1 MIKEEEGNLKIS
13 NHLNTNNDA
22 STHDENDSGDH
33 IVSYYEEQNILD
45 SYFDKKEADNL
56 RNLGVSLVD
65 AKDVSN
71 TILEQINTQYSTK
84 ISDKV
89 GKKTNNQSKNLK
101 ISLVDPSSS
110 YLNNSYLSQNSV
122 SNETVSVKQDV
133 QETFE
138 TVSSDSNKS
147 TNFNSNERF
156 EVRDDSDEIVY
167 YNRTKS
173 ENEKNKADENKTILI
188 THELNRNKLFIWEK
202 IWKSLYYH
210 QREGVLWM
218 WDLHC
223 NNHGGILADEMGL
236 GKSVTVA
243 AFVAAICIT
252 CKKNA
257 CNGDTN
263 KSIACVLKQERNSN
277 PVNKLE
283 ESDLGYPSVSAR
295 VKNEKDRIVN
305 FDYKDEFELSENGS
319 RRFLL
324 VLPATLISHWIE
336 VFNNWYYPIRV
347 FLLHGR
353 GENSINVQ
361 LEKIS
366 NKGNTEYDILVIT
379 TYETLRRN
387 LCLFKRV
394 NWFYVILDEGHKI
407 RNPDSGIT
415 LAVKSIGTCNRLL
428 LSGSPIQN
436 DLKELWSLIDFVY
449 PGRLGTL
456 PIFEQ
461 QFVIPIKQAEFRNAM
476 KAQKMRAF
484 NCTKILQELIKSCIL
499 RRRKH
504 ELQSI
509 LNLPSQAEHVLFCTL
524 TSVQYDVYCNCLDL
538 LQANQLIKNKM
549 YGITKYFALLNILR
563 ETCNH
568 PELLKLI
575 KKSDKID
582 KKRSKKRENSDRDEY
597 VDDESDFESDE
608 FEFVAE
614 EGVFEANNH
623 NEHDSNSVDKSYD
636 LFSKVNGDDSG
647 KYQALL
653 SILKLWRNN
662 GQHRVLIFTQGVRT
676 LKLLSRMLE
685 RDMNLKLGKDLLNLD
700 GSTPLNVRFS
710 LVKKFNQ
717 DTSIFLFILTSR
729 VGGVGLNIT
738 GANRVILY
746 DPWWN
751 PMTDVQAKERCWR
764 IGQKREVIVYRLITK
779 DTIEE
784 RIFQRQL
791 FKEFIAKQILM
802 DPKSSAKLNLNN
814 LSDLVSKPKKP
825 NNYNSNSK
833 LVSYYLKNIKRIWGN
848 KAHFR
853 KDGNTYFSYFD
864 KPITE
869 SHTYFQYESH
879 KKKYINDEL
888 NLFGEITCDAKSE
901 HNAIMNILGGNGTDN
916 YLTNDIGSSSFVE
929 EYGEEG
935 ISLMNNIFEV
945 TEDLAKQSLE
955 AINQSK
961 IEISNYNCGI
971 PTWTGKSGQAGAPS
985 SFILKNLKRQRT
997 ALSCMYNKGIQEQL
1011 DCYSPS
1017 NKQNEHINNNS
1028 LETKWDEE
1036 FIRKRL
1042 IDYFIK
1048 REKLGIRTTTENILK
1063 SFGEVIPDSNH
1074 LLFKKILKQICVL
1087 IRSDINSVNENIWVL
1102 KKNISL
1108 L

>member
-1 MIKEEEGNLKIS
+1 MIKEEEDHS
-13 NHLNTNNDA
+13 STSTDNTLR
-22 STHDENDSGDH
+22 DENVSCDN

-45 SYFDKKEADNL
+45 NYFNKEEAEEL

-71 TILEQINTQYSTK
+71 TILEQVSTQYNTK
-84 ISDKV
+84 VSNKERREENNRGV
-89 GKKTNNQSKNLK
+89 TSKKS
-101 ISLVDPSSS
+101 IIGSSPSPII
-110 YLNNSYLSQNSV
+110 NSYLSESSN
-122 SNETVSVKQDV
+122 SNETVITKEEI
-133 QETFE
+133 QEVIE
-138 TVSSDSNKS
+138 IISSDDDQV
-147 TNFNSNERF
+147 TNLNPNERL
-156 EVRDDSDEIVY
+156 EIKDDSDEKI
-167 YNRTKS
+167 YNNRIKLK
-173 ENEKNKADENKTILI
+173 NEKNKTTENKTILI
-188 THELNRNKLFIWEK
+188 THEENRNKLFIWKK
-202 IWKSLYYH
+202 IWNSLYHH
-210 QREGVLWM
+210 QKEGVLWM
-218 WDLHC
+218 WDLYC

-236 GKSVTVA
+236 GKSITVA
-243 AFVAAICIT
+243 AFVAAICTT
-252 CKKNA
+252 CNRNA
-257 CNGDTN
+257 CNDVAKNVAYTLKREGGD
-263 KSIACVLKQERNSN
+263 ILID
-277 PVNKLE
+277 KLVK
-283 ESDLGYPSVSAR
+283 SDLRHSTNDIKLNNDKEYVVNLDS
-295 VKNEKDRIVN
+295 KD
-305 FDYKDEFELSENGS
+305 ELSEAIG

-324 VLPATLISHWIE
+324 VLPATLISHWVE
-336 VFNNWYYPIRV
+336 VFNKWYYPIRV
-347 FLLHGR
+347 FLFHGR
-353 GENSINVQ
+353 GENAIEMQLKKMKSKENV
-361 LEKIS
+361 S
-366 NKGNTEYDILVIT
+366 SDILVIT

-387 LCLFKRV
+387 LSLFK
-394 NWFYVILDEGHKI
+394 NIDWFYVILDEGHKI

-504 ELQSI
+504 ELQDI
-509 LNLPSQAEHVLFCTL
+509 LKLPSQAEHVLFCTL
-524 TSVQYDVYCNCLDL
+524 TSVQYDVYCRCLDL
-538 LQANQLIKNKM
+538 LQANQLVKNKM

-575 KKSDKID
+575 RKNNDGIER
-582 KKRSKKRENSDRDEY
+582 KRSKKRKHNDEDEY
-597 VDDESDFESDE
+597 VNYESDFESEDE
-608 FEFVAE
+608 FISE
-614 EGVFEANNH
+614 EKVLEVQNSI
-623 NEHDSNSVDKSYD
+623 ECQSNSINKSLD
-636 LFSKVNGDDSG
+636 LFSKANGRDSG

-653 SILKLWRNN
+653 SILKQWRSN
-662 GQHRVLIFTQGVRT
+662 GQNRVLIFTQGVRT

-685 RDMNLKLGKDLLNLD
+685 RDMNLKLGEDLLNLD

-717 DTSIFLFILTSR
+717 DNSIFLFILTSR
-729 VGGVGLNIT
+729 VGGVGLNII

-751 PMTDVQAKERCWR
+751 PMTDIQAKERCWR
-764 IGQKREVIVYRLITK
+764 IGQKKEVIVYRLITK

-814 LSDLVSKPKKP
+814 LSDLISKPKKP
-825 NNYNSNSK
+825 SNYNSDNK
-833 LVSYYLKNIKRIWGN
+833 LVSCYLKNIRRIWGN
-848 KAHFR
+848 KVHFR
-853 KDGNTYFSYFD
+853 KDGNTYYSYFD

-869 SHTYFQYESH
+869 SYTYHEYELN
-879 KKKYINDEL
+879 KKKEYINDEL

-901 HNAIMNILGGNGTDN
+901 HNAIMNILGDNGNDN
-916 YLTNDIGSSSFVE
+916 YLTNDIGSSSFIE
-929 EYGEEG
+929 DYGKEG
-935 ISLMNNIFEV
+935 VSLMNDICEV

-955 AINQSK
+955 MINQSK
-961 IEISNYNCGI
+961 IEIGNYNYGI

-985 SFILKNLKRQRT
+985 SFILKNLKRQKM
-997 ALSCMYNKGIQEQL
+997 ALSSTQNQESQIV
-1011 DCYSPS
+1011 S
-1017 NKQNEHINNNS
+1017 NYDFLSGQRKECISNDLIEAN
-1028 LETKWDEE
+1028 WDEE
-1036 FIRKRL
+1036 FIRKKL
-1042 IDYFIK
+1042 VEYFIK
-1048 REKLGIRTTTENILK
+1048 RERLGIRTTTENILK
-1063 SFGEVIPDSNH
+1063 NFGEIIPDSNQ
-1074 LLFKKILKQICVL
+1074 LLFKKILKKICVL

-1102 KKNISL
+1102 KKDVSL